1 MNIFYIFRYLYY
13 YTLFLCV
20 KLTRLFQPTQE
31 LVIKPKTD
39 IEIYESSYNKRFLKI
54 FNDPSLSQDND
65 LSENNDLG
73 QNNDQGQNKYNSN
86 IDPILYNRKEL
97 LEELK
102 DPNNEYEK
110 KWQKNILYE
119 TTPRGN
125 IAMHYDIFKQ
135 GFAYYADQ
143 SITYNMLNVAA
154 MKYCVYFSCRDFFID
169 EKVLTELSPFAKI
182 ILEEEKEENDKK
194 KESVKKMIP
203 NMVNARLAKLKNYS
217 IQPDSTKPELVKTEL
232 VKPESTDKMYI
243 MNKFIYLGK
252 TNNFS
257 FIQKVPIKKVTIKE
271 PSSFDAMFTDIQID
285 KDKMDYKAFKLLQ
298 NALKDKLE

>member
-20 KLTRLFQPTQE
+20 KFTRFFQPTQE

-54 FNDPSLSQDND
+54 FNEPSLSQDND
-65 LSENNDLG
+65 L
-73 QNNDQGQNKYNSN
+73 GQNKYNSN

-169 EKVLTELSPFAKI
+169 EKILPELSPFTKI
-182 ILEEEKEENDKK
+182 ILEEEKVENDKK
-194 KESVKKMIP
+194 NESVKKMIP

-217 IQPDSTKPELVKTEL
+217 IQPELVKTEL

-285 KDKMDYKAFKLLQ
+285 KDKRTIDKDKMDYKAFKLLQ
-298 NALKDKLE
+298 NALKDKTE